1 VWAYGWALQHYSDAT
16 GRWLVAALLGLAIG
30 LMITLIFW
38 AMQYV
43 VVRSG
48 GTIRKE
54 RLSKAYR
61 LEAGR

>member
-1 VWAYGWALQHYSDAT
+1 
-16 GRWLVAALLGLAIG
+16 
-30 LMITLIFW
+30 MITLIFW